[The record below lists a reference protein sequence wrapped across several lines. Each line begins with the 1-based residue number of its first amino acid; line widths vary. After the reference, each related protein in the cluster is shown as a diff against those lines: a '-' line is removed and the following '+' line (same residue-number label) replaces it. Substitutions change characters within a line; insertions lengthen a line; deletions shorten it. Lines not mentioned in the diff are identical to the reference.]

1 MPAIPVLVV
10 GITSVI
16 GTGVIATA
24 VATVVSYAVV
34 GAVVGGLGA
43 AVMGGD
49 IGKGILYGAI
59 GGAVMGGFSA
69 YASWGSTATSAGTAA
84 GTSTSRIVSP
94 ALMEASANSGVAL
107 GSTADTVVEAGGGAG
122 ILGSLGEGAGAAL
135 ISTGGQMLTGAF
147 DDSAEQT
154 RKLEREKMAQQNK
167 QFYAELE
174 ASERMS
180 KSSGGSSSD
189 AAKYSADLQLLNA
202 REQRQADWKLKQK
215 EFSLIDEQRARRRGA
230 LTGLQVANAPSGNT
244 VTPSVQQQV
253 YDESKAMYGEEQNP
267 AESTGLLFG
276 NK

>member
-1 MPAIPVLVV
+1 MPAIPAIAGVL
-10 GITSVI
+10 GTI
-16 GTGVIATA
+16 GFSAAVSTA
-24 VATVVSYAVV
+24 IATVVTYAVA
-34 GAVVGGLGA
+34 GAVIGGLGA

-84 GTSTSRIVSP
+84 GTSTSQIASP

-107 GSTADTVVEAGGGAG
+107 GSTAGTAGGAGGGAG
-122 ILGSLGEGAGAAL
+122 ILGSLGEGTGAAL
-135 ISTGGQMLTGAF
+135 VSTGGQMLMGAF
-147 DDSAEQT
+147 DDSAE
-154 RKLEREKMAQQNK
+154 KAEALERDKMKQQNE
-167 QFYAELE
+167 QFYAQLE

-180 KSSGGSSSD
+180 KGGGGSSSD

-230 LTGLQVANAPSGNT
+230 LTGLKVANAPSGNT
-244 VTPSVQQQV
+244 ATPSVQQQV